1 MLVGNIGPRCRQMT
15 RGNMFCILSTIIVL
29 VFRGIVIV
37 LLVDITIR
45 YCGFCS
51 NRILL
56 YFPYVLGLRE
66 GSKIKI
72 KTRSLG
78 YSWEIEL

>member
-1 MLVGNIGPRCRQMT
+1 MHVGNIGPRCRQMT

-56 YFPYVLGLRE
+56 YFSMCASHKRDISSFLDNLIVQ
-66 GSKIKI
+66 
-72 KTRSLG
+72 TM
-78 YSWEIEL
+78 